1 MLSSTS
7 DSSSIPSRVPGK
19 KAEKLVSINIKIPQ
33 SQKEWLGS
41 TAYEVRS
48 NNTTPVPPSER
59 VFPQHLISVAI
70 ALLQATDIDWSQIKS
85 EQDLRKY
92 LDL

>member
-1 MLSSTS
+1 MAPNIS
-7 DSSSIPSRVPGK
+7 DSSSTSPRAAGK

-33 SQKEWLGS
+33 SQKEWLGN

-85 EQDLRKY
+85 EQELRQY